1 MAISYLQSFPMHKN
15 KDIGIFPF
23 CMQVMSGSHSII
35 QHTRTTVLWPWRTLL
50 KGVIPCFAWLTSL
63 LVADN
68 LILVEIWLSQETGS
82 SPNETR
88 VPSRNLSWD
97 FYRARPENVL
107 RLNRRRGGVE
117 GIYHCEINDS
127 INVLHTIY
135 IGVYKANTGKLLSNS
150 WVSSLSLSFKF
161 NLRFELYLALVV

>member
-1 MAISYLQSFPMHKN
+1 MALE
-15 KDIGIFPF
+15 DI
-23 CMQVMSGSHSII
+23 VKGSD
-35 QHTRTTVLWPWRTLL
+35 
-50 KGVIPCFAWLTSL
+50 SL
-63 LVADN
+63 LCMTN
-68 LILVEIWLSQETGS
+68 LTACCRQPDTGGNLTVS
-82 SPNETR
+82 GNWFFPNEAR

-150 WVSSLSLSFKF
+150 
-161 NLRFELYLALVV
+161 